1 MALIA
6 KPVTIR
12 DVARRAAVSPG
23 TVSRVMGGYPGV
35 AEATRRRVLESVE
48 ALGYRPNP
56 AAQRLSSGKSLTVAV
71 TVPFF
76 TLPSVSARL
85 NGAINLLAGT
95 AYDLIIHNIQVAEE
109 RPACFQNIPHR
120 RQADGLLIISIS
132 PLCETEVT
140 SLERADIP
148 IVMIDADHP
157 ALTGVSRVVVDDEEG
172 GRLATEH
179 LLRLGHRRIG
189 FLGDRADNPFHMTST
204 RDRLRGHRQALEAAG
219 VTMRAED
226 LLEAGHSRAEARCL
240 ARRLLASAD
249 RPTAVFAASDTQ
261 AAGVLEAAR
270 DVGLCVP
277 AQLSLVGYDDIELAE
292 IVGLTTVRQ
301 PLFRSGQRGMQLL
314 LDALRGHPSPPAR
327 EVLPLELVVRG
338 TTGPPAV

>member
-1 MALIA
+1 MP

-23 TVSRVMGGYPGV
+23 TVSRVMAGYPGV
-35 AEATRRRVLESVE
+35 ADGTRRRVLECVE
-48 ALGYRPNP
+48 ELGYRPDP

-95 AYDLIIHNIQVAEE
+95 AYDLIIHNIQVPEE
-109 RPACFQNIPHR
+109 RPACFLNIPRR

-132 PLCETEVT
+132 PLCDSEVA
-140 SLERADIP
+140 SLVQADIP

-157 ALTGVSRVVVDDEEG
+157 RLTSLPRVVVDDEAG
-172 GRLATEH
+172 GRIATEH
-179 LLRLGHRRIG
+179 LVKLGHRRIG
-189 FLGDRADNPFHMTST
+189 FLGDLADNPFHVTST
-204 RDRLRGHRQALEAAG
+204 RDRLRGHRQALEGAG
-219 VTMRAED
+219 IVPREED
-226 LLEAGHSRAEARCL
+226 RLEAGHSRAEARRL
-240 ARRLLASAD
+240 ARALLSAPD
-249 RPTAVFAASDTQ
+249 RPTAIFAASDTQ

-270 DVGLCVP
+270 DLGLRVP
-277 AQLSLVGYDDIELAE
+277 EQLSVVGYDDIELAE

-314 LDALRGHPSPPAR
+314 LDALRGHPSRPAR

-338 TTGPPAV
+338 TSGPAPG